1 MVKLEGKK
9 GRKRPRERWVCSL
22 EKVVGG
28 WIEGVEGDGEEEGG
42 GGGEELRAH
51 FHEFRRTRREEL
63 RNEGEGG
70 RKSVLLE
77 YEEALVTLDRTCG
90 SGGG

>member
-28 WIEGVEGDGEEEGG
+28 WIEGVEGDGEEE
-42 GGGEELRAH
+42 EEEAEKSSGPI
-51 FHEFRRTRREEL
+51 FTSS
-63 RNEGEGG
+63 GG
-70 RKSVLLE
+70 R
-77 YEEALVTLDRTCG
+77 
-90 SGGG
+90 GGKN